1 MPKNLR
7 NNTSSPVNAKNL
19 KLTGNR
25 LKVALFVENPLFIKF
40 ITWLILLNA
49 VTLGIEAENIVTP
62 SYQASLQLID
72 TAVVT
77 IFVVEI
83 LFKLYAYRTA
93 FWRDGWN
100 VFDFIIVAVC
110 LVPSNGTLSVLRTL
124 RVLRL
129 LRLISVVPQMRRVV
143 SALLHAMPGMGAVIS
158 VLLVI
163 IYVAAVLATQLF
175 GTYPDDHMRQL
186 FGDLSNS
193 MFTMFQLMTLEDWP
207 NDVAKPTMEFFPWAW
222 AFFVPFIVIASFA
235 VLNLFIGIIV
245 DALNIVQGKDV
256 ESEGEKIKR
265 EIKALRNDIAAL
277 HTMLE
282 QNSSKAKKKK

>member
-1 MPKNLR
+1 MPQTAKTVSN
-7 NNTSSPVNAKNL
+7 VNAGTL
-19 KLTGNR
+19 RLTGNR
-25 LKVALFVENPLFIKF
+25 LRVAAFVEHPVFTKF
-40 ITWLILLNA
+40 IIWLILLNA
-49 VTLGIEAENIVTP
+49 LTLGIEAENVLAATYQKSVHLVDTIVV
-62 SYQASLQLID
+62 A
-72 TAVVT
+72 
-77 IFVVEI
+77 IFVAEI
-83 LFKLYAYRTA
+83 LLKIYAYRFA

-100 VFDFIIVAVC
+100 VFDFIIVAIC
-110 LVPSNGTLSVLRTL
+110 LVPSGGTLSILRTL

-175 GTYPDDHMRQL
+175 GTYPDEHMHQL

-207 NDVAKPTMEFFPWAW
+207 NDVAKPTMQFFPWAW

-265 EIKALRNDIAAL
+265 EIRALRNDIATL
-277 HTMLE
+277 HTMIE
-282 QNSSKAKKKK
+282 QKSSAVKKKK